1 MSLVFGRHGSASLAG
16 ITANGLTDT
25 TGDMGMVETFQILM
39 TICSMTMFGPECEER
54 NIMAR
59 NWPLAICNQQR
70 RRLERTVS
78 RILPDDDKEFFE
90 IGATCVAGQGV

>member
-1 MSLVFGRHGSASLAG
+1 
-16 ITANGLTDT
+16 
-25 TGDMGMVETFQILM
+25 MVETFQILL

-54 NIMAR
+54 NIMTR
-59 NWPLAICNQQR
+59 NMPLAICNQQR

>member
-1 MSLVFGRHGSASLAG
+1 
-16 ITANGLTDT
+16 
-25 TGDMGMVETFQILM
+25 MVETFQILL
-39 TICSMTMFGPECEER
+39 TICSMTIFGPECEER
-54 NIMAR
+54 NIMTR

-90 IGATCVAGQGV
+90 IDATCVAGQGV